1 MRYIELRT
9 LYLLAREGGRANLS
23 TLSAQMAR
31 HSRDLRRDALKALE
45 VEGFVASV
53 QKPGKKG
60 SGGRGALVVWL
71 TESGTH
77 LVAELVK
84 TGEMKDPQL
93 STGVHR
99 LSTGS

>member
-53 QKPGKKG
+53 QKPGKTG
-60 SGGRGALVVWL
+60 SGGPGALVAWL
-71 TESGTH
+71 SGSGPP
-77 LVAELVK
+77 LGAGLGK
-84 TGEMKDPQL
+84 TREMTTPKVL
-93 STGVHR
+93 HR
-99 LSTGS
+99 